1 MATFKGIIFA
11 NRTAFENRETA
22 VWNFYKAKDKKI
34 DTTVVKRW
42 SKGIDSLDD
51 SKVLMP
57 IDERLKDFPWSPEV
71 IVDVDTTDPKWF
83 NQNPEI

>member
-1 MATFKGIIFA
+1 MITFKGIIFA
-11 NRTAFENRETA
+11 NRTAFEGVNTS
-22 VWNFYKAKDKKI
+22 VFNYYKAKHPDHGF
-34 DTTVVKRW
+34 TNTW

-57 IDERLKDFPWSPEV
+57 LDERVLDYPSFNPHT
-71 IVDVDTTDPKWF
+71 IVDIETTDPKWF